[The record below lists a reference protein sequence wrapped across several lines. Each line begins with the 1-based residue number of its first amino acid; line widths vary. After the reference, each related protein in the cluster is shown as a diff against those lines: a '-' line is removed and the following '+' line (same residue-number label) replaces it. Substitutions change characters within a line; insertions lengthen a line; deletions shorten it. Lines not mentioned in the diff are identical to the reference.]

1 MFFTVCYPNEEEGVT
16 PSTETAR
23 ISETS
28 EPSLLMIVFTASIG
42 RIDLLLHNYIAETG
56 ILLWNALKDKIND
69 NLIYNQNRF
78 LYQIED

>member
-28 EPSLLMIVFTASIG
+28 EPSLLMQVLTASIG

-56 ILLWNALKDKIND
+56 ILRTFIN
-69 NLIYNQNRF
+69 Y
-78 LYQIED
+78 